1 MSTFAARDDGPP
13 VMRFCDALLSCA
25 CPLASANV
33 AETMHTPDVPAAEAT
48 APARKLSASTASQA
62 SRLFILPAIIVGAC
76 AFCLLVAGGLYA
88 LLQENQDPSKYIE
101 QVVAGAGNRRWQAAY
116 E

>member
-1 MSTFAARDDGPP
+1 M
-13 VMRFCDALLSCA
+13 V
-25 CPLASANV
+25 
-33 AETMHTPDVPAAEAT
+33 TPDVPAAEAT

-101 QVVAGAGNRRWQAAY
+101 QVVAGAGNRPLQAPHELARVIAVNHGKVDAAPASMMMH
-116 E
+116 